1 MIGASPMVHPSE
13 GRLARLRRL
22 NKNRDGLAATEFA
35 FVAPIFLL
43 MMMGIFDQGFAM
55 YIQSALQGAVQEGAR
70 QASLENTE
78 FTDIAARVNTQ
89 VRNVVPSGD
98 PNTEITFTLDPTVY
112 QSYNELQMGEHFV
125 DRERAPFTQNG
136 TYDGDEAFTDSN
148 GNDVWDPGE
157 PFTDK
162 NRGVKNGTR
171 DADECFVD
179 QDGDTVWDSDIGITG
194 RGSGQD
200 VVSIRAS
207 LTYKRIFPFWKM
219 IGQPQDQV
227 LTANTFLRNQPFSA
241 QSQRVGVTV
250 CPT

>member
-1 MIGASPMVHPSE
+1 MRPACARRSE

-22 NKNRDGLAATEFA
+22 RRNERGLAATEFA

-43 MMMGIFDQGFAM
+43 MLMGIFDQGFAM
-55 YIQSALQGAVQEGAR
+55 YIQAALQGAVQEGAR
-70 QASLENTE
+70 QASLENTQ
-78 FTDIAARVNTQ
+78 FSDIAARVNTQ

-125 DRERAPFTQNG
+125 DAERAPFTRNNA
-136 TYDGDEAFTDSN
+136 YDGDEAFTDSN
-148 GNDVWDPGE
+148 GNDIWDPGE
-157 PFTDK
+157 PYTDK
-162 NRGVKNGTR
+162 NRGVKNGVR
-171 DADECFVD
+171 DADECFTD
-179 QDGDTVWDSDIGITG
+179 QNGNGVWDNDIGIAG

-219 IGQPQDQV
+219 IGQPQNQL

-241 QSQRVGVTV
+241 QSQRTGVTI